1 MSIQAVKSIKQQSIE
16 PEVTEQ
22 AKRGQSK
29 GIVGGQRALPR
40 KGKQNRQL
48 WMDELGVGTGTG
60 LSSVDDER
68 KGGQPREYKE
78 RQLKLSVI

>member
-1 MSIQAVKSIKQQSIE
+1 
-16 PEVTEQ
+16 
-22 AKRGQSK
+22 
-29 GIVGGQRALPR
+29 
-40 KGKQNRQL
+40 
-48 WMDELGVGTGTG
+48 MDELGVGTGTG